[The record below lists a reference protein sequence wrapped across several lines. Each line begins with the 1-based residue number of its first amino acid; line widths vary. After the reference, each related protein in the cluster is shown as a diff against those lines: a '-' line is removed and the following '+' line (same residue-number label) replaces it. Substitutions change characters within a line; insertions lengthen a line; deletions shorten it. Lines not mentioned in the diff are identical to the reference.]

1 MPGSNT
7 NTPPKNYPAQ
17 VFSHEEISCPHCQ
30 RQLEEQ
36 EVTCPAC
43 GFNLPECL
51 RSFPFAA
58 PPLSLIIDPSQFLP
72 ERITRDLKKPYR
84 KLRKCA
90 PQVDICFCFVRLP
103 EGSPLA
109 EFAFWLHNT
118 APEADASRAWQLLI
132 VGDLNSGQLTL
143 TSGYALE
150 PFLRRELWEAALQEL
165 AACFSDEQ
173 WKEGLTGFL
182 KDTRGLLSA
191 AWREAEKTSNRHPQV
206 TNAEPRPGKSQ
217 GQKTIVER
225 SLEPDAPSSMAF
237 PSTLPQTPPGSRQ
250 GIQKEK
256 EPLPSAR

>member
-7 NTPPKNYPAQ
+7 NTPPKKYPAQ

-72 ERITRDLKKPYR
+72 ERITKDLKKPYR

-150 PFLRRELWEAALQEL
+150 PFLRRELWDRIPEGHPWSAFCGL
-165 AACFSDEQ
+165 AGGRKNQQSPPA
-173 WKEGLTGFL
+173 G
-182 KDTRGLLSA
+182 
-191 AWREAEKTSNRHPQV
+191 H
-206 TNAEPRPGKSQ
+206 Q
-217 GQKTIVER
+217 GR
-225 SLEPDAPSSMAF
+225 
-237 PSTLPQTPPGSRQ
+237 TPPGKIAGAEGYRRTQLGARCPIFHVVSKHPATNTS
-250 GIQKEK
+250 GIQTGDPKGK
-256 EPLPSAR
+256 GALPLRPLTV

>member
-7 NTPPKNYPAQ
+7 NTPPKKYPAQ
-17 VFSHEEISCPHCQ
+17 VFSREDIFCPHCQ
-30 RQLEEQ
+30 QQLEPQ
-36 EVTCPAC
+36 ETSCPGC
-43 GFNLPECL
+43 GFNLGECVRL
-51 RSFPFAA
+51 FPFAA
-58 PPLSLIIDPSQFLP
+58 PPLSLIIDPSRFLP
-72 ERITRDLKKPYR
+72 ERITKDLKKPYR

-103 EGSPLA
+103 EGSQLA

-150 PFLRRELWEAALQEL
+150 PFLRRDLWEAALQEL

-173 WKEGLTGFL
+173 WKEGLIGFL

-191 AWREAEKTSNRHPQV
+191 AWQEAARNSKRHLQV
-206 TNAEPRPGKSQ
+206 TRSETRPGKWQ
-217 GQKTIVER
+217 GQKTMGKR
-225 SLEPDAPSSMAF
+225 SLESDALPSGAAPSN
-237 PSTLPQTPPGSRQ
+237 LQQTPPEARQ
-250 GIQKEK
+250 RLQKE
-256 EPLPSAR
+256 PTPSAR